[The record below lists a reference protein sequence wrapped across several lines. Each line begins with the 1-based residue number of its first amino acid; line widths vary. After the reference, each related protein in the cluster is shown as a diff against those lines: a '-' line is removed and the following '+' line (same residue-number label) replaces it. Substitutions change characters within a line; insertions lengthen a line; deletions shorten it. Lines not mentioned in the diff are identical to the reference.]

1 MKAPRLALSIPVSE
15 VLFKPV
21 FRLSLNARLS
31 PSIQRKLLDASA
43 FAIPPIPDQVI
54 RQITLAGRATERI
67 TVGPTHHGRAILYL
81 HGGGY
86 TVGSAKS
93 HRGLTTSLARAA
105 EAEVYVLDYRL
116 APENPCPAAVNDAVA
131 AFRDLM
137 SRGYAPESIA
147 IAGDSAGGGLSIAT
161 ARILIDEHQ
170 ITPAALGLI
179 SPWVDP
185 AVRQSKDDTGNGA
198 TDIVVNGAWSSQAA
212 DMYLGDGDPDDPRYA
227 PGRGNLAGL
236 PPTLVQIGQPEM
248 LFDQVTEFAGKL
260 RAAGVETTLSDLG
273 RLWHVGHVAAPLM
286 PAANAAVEELG
297 DFLSAHLRTSEAVL
311 T

>member
-1 MKAPRLALSIPVSE
+1 MRVPLPALSIPVSE

-21 FRLSLNARLS
+21 FRLALNARLS

-43 FAIPPIPDQVI
+43 VAIPPIPDQVI
-54 RQITLAGRATERI
+54 RQTTLAGRATERI
-67 TVGPTHHGRAILYL
+67 TVGPTHQGRAILYL

-93 HRGLTTSLARAA
+93 HRGLTTSLARSAA
-105 EAEVYVLDYRL
+105 AEVYVLDYRL
-116 APENPCPAAVNDAVA
+116 APEHPCPAAVNDAVA

-147 IAGDSAGGGLSIAT
+147 IAGDSAGGGLSVAT
-161 ARILIDEHQ
+161 ARVLIDEHDV
-170 ITPAALGLI
+170 TPAALGLI

-185 AVRQSKDDTGNGA
+185 AARQTDDDTGNGA

-212 DMYLGDGDPDDPRYA
+212 DMYLGNGDPDDPRYA
-227 PGRGNLAGL
+227 PGRGDLSGL
-236 PPTLVQIGQPEM
+236 PPTLVQIGRPEM
-248 LFDQVTEFAGKL
+248 LFDQVTEFSGKL
-260 RAAGVETTLSDLG
+260 QAAGVDSTLSDLG

-286 PAANAAVEELG
+286 PAARAAVEELG